1 MKHKVMM
8 KKNLRYLSICLLCII
23 LLPILL
29 AEGYFDGIRK
39 FDGEGR
45 MNGIEFKKYRNFPS
59 EWQLVTVR
67 FRHDSSEMR
76 FTYANKI
83 AYRHLISGKTTPYP
97 KGSLF
102 GKVSFVTAKD
112 PRFSSSEVPA
122 GSKRYQFMLKD
133 PELYKKTDGWGYA
146 LFDSAGVTFNENPV
160 EKTMACHACHTIVKQ
175 ADFVFSEPMNF
186 NAAKKL
192 APMDSASPLRWFPI
206 ARTKLPPGAQQMSE
220 TAKIEIDQLDPNL
233 ITKFFSGTLD
243 EIIPTLLAH
252 TQSKQR
258 GAIYVGNSD
267 NFSLVMPSPK
277 AQCQSIRVFFKGS
290 LVRNEEFCPVKSSS

>member
-1 MKHKVMM
+1 M
-8 KKNLRYLSICLLCII
+8 KKILHFLMIYLLCAF
-23 LLPILL
+23 LLPFPV
-29 AEGYFDGIRK
+29 ADAYFDGVRK
-39 FDGEGR
+39 FDGETR
-45 MNGIEFKKYRNFPS
+45 MNGIEFKKYRNFPK

-83 AYRHLISGKTTPYP
+83 AFQHLTSGKTTPYP

-186 NAAKKL
+186 NAAKKI
-192 APMDSASPLRWFPI
+192 APMDSSSPIRWFPL
-206 ARTKLPPGAQQMSE
+206 ARKKLPPQAQQLSE
-220 TAKIEIDQLDPNL
+220 TANTEIDQLDPNL
-233 ITKFFSGTLD
+233 IAKFFSGTLD

-252 TQSKQR
+252 VQNKQR

-267 NFSLVMPSPK
+267 NFSLVVPSTK

-290 LVRNEEFCPVKSSS
+290 LVRNEEFCPVKTSN